1 MVTQGFVMTMLPLT
15 GPTLLLDK
23 EKCFNNIMAI
33 IEKARKN
40 AIAFRPHFK
49 THQSLEI
56 GKWFRNLGVTKITV
70 SSLKMAEYFADDG
83 WDDITVAFPVNV
95 HEKSRINKLAKK
107 ITLNLLVVSSENI
120 EWLARETQYAIN
132 LFIEID
138 NGSHRSGL
146 APTDTQT
153 IDAILSATQQFPQ
166 LQFAGFL
173 AHAGH
178 SYKVV
183 GDRNKIKAVH
193 HESLGILHSLKEK
206 YVNQYP
212 NLVLSPGDTPT
223 CSVAENFE
231 GVDEIRPGN
240 LVFYD
245 YMQYHIGSCSLE
257 QIAVAM
263 ACPVVAVYPERNEV
277 VVHGGAVHLS
287 KDFIA
292 LTDGKPCYGK
302 VVTLTDIGWN
312 TEETGM
318 YVKSLSQEHGIIHAE
333 NAGRIKIGDWLGV
346 LPIHSCL
353 TADAMKSYLTLEGE
367 RISMMH

>member
-1 MVTQGFVMTMLPLT
+1 MLSLT

-23 EKCFNNIMAI
+23 EKCFNNIMAN

-40 AIAFRPHFK
+40 AITFRPHFK
-49 THQSLEI
+49 THQSHEV
-56 GKWFRNLGVTKITV
+56 GRWFRNLGVTKITV

-83 WDDITVAFPVNV
+83 WGDITVAFPVNV
-95 HEKSRINKLAKK
+95 HEKNRINTLAKK
-107 ITLNLLVVSSENI
+107 ITLNLLVVSAENI
-120 EWLARETQYAIN
+120 EWLARETRHTIN

-138 NGSHRSGL
+138 NGSHRSGV

-153 IDAILSATQQFPQ
+153 IDAILSAIKQFPG
-166 LQFAGFL
+166 LRFTGFL

-178 SYKVV
+178 SYKIV
-183 GDRNKIKAVH
+183 GDRSKIKAVH
-193 HESLGILHSLKEK
+193 NTSIGLLLSLKEK
-206 YVNQYP
+206 YAGEYP
-212 NLVLSPGDTPT
+212 NLILSPGDTPT
-223 CSVAENFE
+223 CSVAENFK

-245 YMQYHIGSCSLE
+245 YMQYHIGSSSLE

-263 ACPVVAVYPERNEV
+263 ACPVVAVYPERDEV

-287 KDFIA
+287 KDFIT
-292 LTDGKPCYGK
+292 LSDGKPCYGK
-302 VVTLTDIGWN
+302 VVYLTHTGWS

-333 NAGRIKIGDWLGV
+333 KAGKIKIGDWLGV

-353 TADAMKSYLTLEGE
+353 TADAMKSYLTLDGE
-367 RISMMH
+367 RISMMF